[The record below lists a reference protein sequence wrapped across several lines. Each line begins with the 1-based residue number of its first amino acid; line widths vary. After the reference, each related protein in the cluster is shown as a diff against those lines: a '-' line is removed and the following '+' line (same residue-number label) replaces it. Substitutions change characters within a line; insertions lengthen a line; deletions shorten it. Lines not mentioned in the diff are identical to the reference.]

1 MISTNY
7 NVIAF
12 KANENDSKGNVSEAK
27 EKITGLFKQ
36 GAPLSSSNI
45 TDKFVKDATE
55 PSKDGKSGL
64 KIGNIIGGTI
74 DTWQNFLKFKART
87 VEYTKG
93 VVTGAVAGLGI
104 GGAVMSLDWA
114 MNSVSR
120 VARGNEKAS
129 IYITEPAKVIG
140 SAFSGVFKGVYHLP
154 NMTIKNILKKTLHS
168 PIDLFCY
175 VKNAKHVTKAG
186 KVLAPVAGGV
196 ALAYCLTRAVLRANQ
211 RVADIEHAFSSGHAH
226 DLR

>member
-27 EKITGLFKQ
+27 EKIAGLFKQ
-36 GAPLSSSNI
+36 GAPLASSNI

-55 PSKDGKSGL
+55 PSKGGKSG
-64 KIGNIIGGTI
+64 
-74 DTWQNFLKFKART
+74 LKFKART
-87 VEYTKG
+87 IEYTKG

-168 PIDLFCY
+168 PIDLFSY